1 MIENKGNIKNNAKPI
16 TQNIIIENREKMS
29 VSGVMDVESFDEEN
43 IVLHTELGVLVIK
56 GQELHINKL
65 SIESGEL
72 VIEGEV
78 TSCMYTD
85 EDIRSK
91 GLGFLGRMF
100 R

>member
-1 MIENKGNIKNNAKPI
+1 MIDDKRNVKNNAKAI
-16 TQNIIIENREKMS
+16 TQNIIIENREKMN
-29 VSGVMDVESFDEEN
+29 VSGVMDVESFDDEN

-56 GQELHINKL
+56 GQQLHINKL

-72 VIEGEV
+72 VIEGEI

-85 EDIRSK
+85 EDISSK
-91 GLGFLGRMF
+91 GLGFLGRLF